1 MSVHATKKD
10 GRITFDCFYP
20 DVMEME
26 RLVFSML
33 KMGSH
38 YILTSVPV
46 LDDVAVVHYTKQI
59 GLNNFVV
66 RIDPTVG
73 LMIS

>member
-1 MSVHATKKD
+1 
-10 GRITFDCFYP
+10 
-20 DVMEME
+20 
-26 RLVFSML
+26 ML

-38 YILTSVPV
+38 YILTSVSV
-46 LDDVAVVHYTKQI
+46 LDGVAVVHYTKQI